1 MERQILHVDVNNAF
15 LSWTAIDMLKK
26 GHPIDI
32 RTIPSII
39 GGDEERRSGIVL
51 AKSPVAKKF
60 GIITGEPIYFARKK
74 CNKLEVYSGD
84 FEVFKKYS
92 NDLYNLFLEYTDKI
106 ERFSIDECFL
116 DLTSFMQGRKLIDIA
131 KEINSRVEKEL
142 GFTVNVGVS
151 SNKLLAKMASDF
163 EKPNKVHTL
172 YEYEI
177 EDKMWP
183 LPVSE
188 LFMIGKKT
196 VPKLHNLRIKT
207 IGDLAKTDKEFLI
220 KRFGKHGNLMWNYA
234 NGIDEDEVNSKVE
247 LPKSIGNSV
256 TLPQDIK
263 SIDEINKIV
272 IALSEQVSYRLRKY
286 NLVANTVN
294 VQLRTKD
301 FENYSHQKALKFST
315 SSTKEIIETA
325 KQIVLEMYKNEPIR
339 LIGVRV
345 DNLENK
351 DEVQLSIF
359 ANDFK
364 QDKLDNVVDTLKLK
378 YGYNSI
384 TRAGELDIKE
394 IVKGKEKKMK

>member
-26 GHPIDI
+26 GNPIDI

-207 IGDLAKTDKEFLI
+207 IGDLAKTDKELLI